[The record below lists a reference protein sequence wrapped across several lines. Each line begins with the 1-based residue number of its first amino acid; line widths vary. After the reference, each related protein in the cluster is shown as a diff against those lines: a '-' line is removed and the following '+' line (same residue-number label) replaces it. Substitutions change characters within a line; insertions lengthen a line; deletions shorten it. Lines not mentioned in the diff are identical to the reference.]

1 MDEWNSNFSFCELPR
16 NWENLAMCTKNLQKL
31 CPTDLC
37 SIKSGSIRFHF
48 KNFSQTQSAPGWL
61 VLPKIA
67 RKHPKIKKIIQ
78 GLGSEGWGRQGG
90 RVPRQIPLTPT
101 FSWVLNFA
109 KTTVI
114 FGKTSF
120 TRSQRKTALCQMLNI
135 SSLPNDHMKKSC
147 TSRRKL
153 SKK

>member
-48 KNFSQTQSAPGWL
+48 KNFGQTQSAPGWL

-90 RVPRQIPLTPT
+90 RVPRQIPP
-101 FSWVLNFA
+101 N
-109 KTTVI
+109 I
-114 FGKTSF
+114 FRGYL
-120 TRSQRKTALCQMLNI
+120 RAACC
-135 SSLPNDHMKKSC
+135 NDHLYLCKIEKFDFL
-147 TSRRKL
+147 KL
-153 SKK
+153 CHNKGFC